1 MDYATIASNL
11 GIAELNV
18 PTLHDQQ
25 SRLESLIQNISSQL
39 QKVELQW

>member
-1 MDYATIASNL
+1 MDYARIFSNL
-11 GIAELNV
+11 GIAELNA

-25 SRLESLIQNISSQL
+25 SRLESLTQILSSQL